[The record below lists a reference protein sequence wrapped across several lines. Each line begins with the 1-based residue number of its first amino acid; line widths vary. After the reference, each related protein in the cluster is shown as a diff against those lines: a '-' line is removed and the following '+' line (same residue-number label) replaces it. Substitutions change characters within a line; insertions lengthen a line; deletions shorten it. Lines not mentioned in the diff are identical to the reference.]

1 MMKSQLPKRRTY
13 YEVIA
18 GLASFEHSQDVSLS
32 TSELQDLIKAENQKK
47 EIESQPNTVSE
58 EPKKKKVTVHGYLGG
73 KVDLDEAS
81 NASYDLSH
89 TLLGGYVP
97 RKQLESLSSVD
108 FAHYFHKSLECED
121 ALQIYDLFV
130 ANNFRRAT
138 ALPATVSH
146 INSNNNNN
154 GHITSNHGESQSSPA
169 PTIRKSLICKKCG
182 TKFSGSHRM
191 HRLRKHNCNSKH

>member
-1 MMKSQLPKRRTY
+1 MNSQLPKRRTY

-18 GLASFEHSQDVSLS
+18 GLASFERSQDVSLS
-32 TSELQDLIKAENQKK
+32 YPELQELVNAESYNKQAEKL
-47 EIESQPNTVSE
+47 PNTANE
-58 EPKKKKVTVHGYLGG
+58 GTKRKKVTVHGYLGG

-97 RKQLESLSSVD
+97 KRQLESLSSID

-138 ALPATVSH
+138 ALPPAVTH
-146 INSNNNNN
+146 INNNSDNEP
-154 GHITSNHGESQSSPA
+154 HSSPGS
-169 PTIRKSLICKKCG
+169 TIKKSLICKKCG

-191 HRLRKHNCNSKH
+191 HRLRKHSCNSKR

>member
-1 MMKSQLPKRRTY
+1 MDSHLPKRKSY

-18 GLASFEHSQDVSLS
+18 GLASFERSQDVSLS
-32 TSELQDLIKAENQKK
+32 HPELQELVKADYDNQQQAGKL
-47 EIESQPNTVSE
+47 PNNSNE
-58 EPKKKKVTVHGYLGG
+58 DARRKKVTVHGYLGG

-97 RKQLESLSSVD
+97 RRQLESLSSID

-138 ALPATVSH
+138 ALPPTVSRLNENPH
-146 INSNNNNN
+146 
-154 GHITSNHGESQSSPA
+154 NHNDTQQASVSS
-169 PTIRKSLICKKCG
+169 IRKSLVCKKCG

>member
-1 MMKSQLPKRRTY
+1 MEVMNSQLPKRRTY

-18 GLASFEHSQDVSLS
+18 GLASFERSQDVSLS
-32 TSELQDLIKAENQKK
+32 HPELQELVKAEFHNKQAEKL
-47 EIESQPNTVSE
+47 PNTTNE
-58 EPKKKKVTVHGYLGG
+58 ETKRKKVTVHGYLGG

-97 RKQLESLSSVD
+97 RRQLESLSSID

-121 ALQIYDLFV
+121 ALQIYDMFV

-138 ALPATVSH
+138 ALPSTVTH
-146 INSNNNNN
+146 VNNNNS
-154 GHITSNHGESQSSPA
+154 SNHNEPHASSGSA
-169 PTIRKSLICKKCG
+169 VKKSLVCKKCG

-191 HRLRKHNCNSKH
+191 HRLRKHDCNSKR

>member
-1 MMKSQLPKRRTY
+1 MMSSQLPKRRTY

-18 GLASFEHSQDVSLS
+18 GLASFERSQDVSLS
-32 TSELQDLIKAENQKK
+32 HPELQELVKAEIHNKQTEKL
-47 EIESQPNTVSE
+47 PNTANE
-58 EPKKKKVTVHGYLGG
+58 EAKRKKVTVHGYLGG

-97 RKQLESLSSVD
+97 RRQLESLSSID

-138 ALPATVSH
+138 ALPSTVTH
-146 INSNNNNN
+146 INNNNN
-154 GHITSNHGESQSSPA
+154 NNSSTHDEAHSPPGSN
-169 PTIRKSLICKKCG
+169 IKKSLVCKKCG

-191 HRLRKHNCNSKH
+191 HRLRKHTCNSKR